1 MAGRRL
7 CMYACMYAC
16 MQGSGLR
23 PLGLWE
29 SLYPT
34 SFEACV
40 APPLET
46 GVKAHYLVVFFLAQ
60 L

>member
-1 MAGRRL
+1 
-7 CMYACMYAC
+7 MYACMYAC

-46 GVKAHYLVVFFLAQ
+46 GVTAHYLVVFFLAQ